1 MCNTVEPQLSGFV
14 GTRRNS
20 LWDNWDMNIN
30 EEQKLIK
37 LRKQHLIVKQSIY
50 KSFGKKDMVYIFSVC
65 YEYTYLF
72 TIIIHENWPKM
83 LKCWSKSACLKEEH
97 HVSIESYK
105 QHKLAFTSL
114 FIAVFFFIFY
124 FFYNERNMATDLGHD
139 Q

>member
-1 MCNTVEPQLSGFV
+1 MCNAVEPQLSGFV
-14 GTRRNS
+14 GTRWNS

-83 LKCWSKSACLKEEH
+83 LKCWSKSACLKKKNL
-97 HVSIESYK
+97 VSIESYK
-105 QHKLAFTSL
+105 QHKLAFT
-114 FIAVFFFIFY
+114 FHCCFFF
-124 FFYNERNMATDLGHD
+124 FFFLMKGIWLRILVMTNKYL
-139 Q
+139 

>member
-1 MCNTVEPQLSGFV
+1 MCNAVEPQLSGFV
-14 GTRRNS
+14 GTRWNS

-83 LKCWSKSACLKEEH
+83 LKCWSKSACLKKKNL
-97 HVSIESYK
+97 VSIESYK
-105 QHKLAFTSL
+105 QHKLAFT
-114 FIAVFFFIFY
+114 FHCCFFF
-124 FFYNERNMATDLGHD
+124 FFLMKGIWLRILVMTNKYL
-139 Q
+139 